1 MKYTF
6 KEKQEILNDQKQIRV
21 LVEKYGKE
29 DVLKYINS
37 KLNEDEEENYFD
49 AFSETDNKKFKVVEL
64 FKRQAPDLIKE
75 YNDNYQEWEEDLGGD
90 VLYNFEELEFIQ
102 RVENFIESFSDSNLI
117 SNIVIDKIHEIN
129 DNIEELTDNSDDYES
144 GWQVYPML
152 LSNEIKFIDEL
163 FKSFNNDDTLYSKN
177 VVDNFI
183 GSLDELMDMFL

>member
-6 KEKQEILNDQKQIRV
+6 KEKQEIQNDQKQIRV

-29 DVLKYINS
+29 DVLRYINS

-49 AFSETDNKKFKVVEL
+49 AFSETDNKRFKAMEL
-64 FKRQAPDLIKE
+64 FKQQAPDLIKE

-102 RVENFIESFSDSNLI
+102 RVEKFIESFSDSNLI

-163 FKSFNNDDTLYSKN
+163 FKSFNNDTLYSKN

-183 GSLDELMDMFL
+183 DSLDELMDMFL

>member
-6 KEKQEILNDQKQIRV
+6 KEKQEIQNDQKQIRV

-29 DVLKYINS
+29 DVLRYINS

-49 AFSETDNKKFKVVEL
+49 AFSETDNKRFKAMEL
-64 FKRQAPDLIKE
+64 FKQQAPDLIKE

-102 RVENFIESFSDSNLI
+102 RVEKFIESFSDSNLI

-144 GWQVYPML
+144 G
-152 LSNEIKFIDEL
+152 
-163 FKSFNNDDTLYSKN
+163 
-177 VVDNFI
+177 
-183 GSLDELMDMFL
+183 